1 MSSFFRKKRVL
12 EKKIRDLE
20 HENMM
25 LVSQAVDDSEEIEDL
40 KSTIT
45 MLSYIACGRV
55 GLTED
60 TKGALVKAV
69 KFSKETCCPAEEL
82 HGGPICRHLCRHSC
96 MDCWIDAAKRFKKEK
111 SVFMIDNLRRW

>member
-25 LVSQAVDDSEEIEDL
+25 LVSQAVEDSEEIEDL
-40 KSTIT
+40 KSTIM

-60 TKGALVKAV
+60 TKEALVKAV
-69 KFSKETCCPAEEL
+69 KFSKETCCPAEDL
-82 HGGPICRHLCRHSC
+82 RGGLICRHSC

-111 SVFMIDNLRRW
+111 SVFMVDNLRRW